1 LPIDDL
7 CDSADNHQSTF
18 DNRQSRIER
27 GDKLKAAVLLDDRK
41 ISIESRPEPR
51 IGEDQVLLR
60 SGYAGICGTDIHVY
74 RGEFKG
80 RVSYPAVLGHEFGG
94 VIEETG
100 RAVKDFKV
108 GDRVV
113 VDPILSC
120 HRCPACL
127 SGHINACRSLK
138 LLGIDVDGGF
148 GELVAV
154 PSDRLFRLPE
164 SIPAAHVP
172 MLELYAVGHHI
183 LGRARVEVGETIAIL
198 GAGRLGLSILDVL
211 CHSTAA
217 CRVFV
222 TDQHRFR
229 LDVARRLGADEVID
243 ISASDPVGAILEKT
257 EGVGVDCVIE
267 AVGHYHC
274 FPGQEPPLAQAVRII
289 RNGGRIVTA
298 GLGEQ
303 LTPVPF
309 KTLVLKEAELIA
321 SRVTRGEFPRA
332 IRLMSKGLLH
342 PELLISRERPISQ
355 AANAFAELDQEPPD
369 TLKVV
374 LKVG

>member
-1 LPIDDL
+1 M
-7 CDSADNHQSTF
+7 
-18 DNRQSRIER
+18 
-27 GDKLKAAVLLDDRK
+27 KAAVLLDDRK

-60 SGYAGICGTDIHVY
+60 SGYTGICGTDIHVY

-80 RVSYPAVLGHEFGG
+80 RVSYPAILGHEFGG
-94 VIEETG
+94 TIEATG
-100 RAVKDFKV
+100 KAVKGFKA

-113 VDPILSC
+113 VDPIMSC

-154 PSDRLFRLPE
+154 PSDRLFRLPDQ
-164 SIPAAHVP
+164 IPAAHVP
-172 MLELYAVGHHI
+172 MLELYAVGHHV
-183 LGRARVEVGETIAIL
+183 LSRGRVEVAETVAIL

-211 CHSTAA
+211 SHSAGA

-243 ISASDPVGAILEKT
+243 ISGSDPVPEILDKT

-267 AVGHYHC
+267 AVGHFHC
-274 FPGQEPPLAQAVRII
+274 FPGQEPPLGQAVRIV

-303 LTPVPF
+303 LTPVHF
-309 KTLVLKEAELIA
+309 KTLVIKEAELIA
-321 SRVTRGEFPRA
+321 SRVTQGEFPRA
-332 IRLMSKGLLH
+332 IRLMAKRLLH
-342 PELLISRERPISQ
+342 PELLITQERPISEACQ
-355 AANAFAELDQEPPD
+355 AFAELDQEPAD

>member
-1 LPIDDL
+1 M
-7 CDSADNHQSTF
+7 
-18 DNRQSRIER
+18 
-27 GDKLKAAVLLDDRK
+27 AV
-41 ISIESRPEPR
+41 ENRPEPQ
-51 IGEDQVLLR
+51 IGEDQVLVR
-60 SGYAGICGTDIHVY
+60 SEYAGICGTDIHVY
-74 RGEFKG
+74 RGEFKT

-100 RAVKDFKV
+100 RVVKDFKA

-164 SIPAAHVP
+164 NIPPAHVP

-183 LGRARVEVGETIAIL
+183 IGRGRVEVGETVAIL

-211 CHSTAA
+211 CHTAGA
-217 CRVFV
+217 SRVFV

-229 LDVARRLGADEVID
+229 LDLARRLGADEVID
-243 ISASDPVGAILEKT
+243 ISDTDPVPIILEKT
-257 EGVGVDCVIE
+257 DGVGVDCVIE

-274 FPGQEPPLAQAVRII
+274 FPGQEPPVGQAVRIV

-303 LTPVPF
+303 LTAVHF
-309 KTLVLKEAELIA
+309 KTLVIKEAELIA
-321 SRVTRGEFPRA
+321 SRVTLGEFPRA

-342 PELLISRERPISQ
+342 PQLLITGERPISR
-355 AANAFAELDQEPPD
+355 AAEAFAELDQEPPE
-369 TLKVV
+369 TIKVV
-374 LKVG
+374 LKVGDNAR

>member
-1 LPIDDL
+1 M
-7 CDSADNHQSTF
+7 
-18 DNRQSRIER
+18 
-27 GDKLKAAVLLDDRK
+27 
-41 ISIESRPEPR
+41 ESRPEPR

-80 RVSYPAVLGHEFGG
+80 RVAYPAILGHEFGG
-94 VIEETG
+94 VIEAIG

-113 VDPILSC
+113 VDPIMSC
-120 HRCPACL
+120 YRCPACL
-127 SGHINACRSLK
+127 SGHINACRFLK
-138 LLGIDVDGGF
+138 LLGIDIDGGF

-154 PSDRLFRLPE
+154 PSDRLFRLPD
-164 SIPAAHVP
+164 SIPGAHVP

-183 LGRARVEVGETIAIL
+183 LRRGRVDVGETVAIL

-211 CHSTAA
+211 CHSAA
-217 CRVFV
+217 GCRVFV
-222 TDQHRFR
+222 TDRHRFR
-229 LDVARRLGADEVID
+229 LDLAARLGADEVID
-243 ISASDPVGAILEKT
+243 ISEANPVDAILEKT
-257 EGVGVDCVIE
+257 QGIGVDCVIE

-274 FPGQEPPLAQAVRII
+274 FAGQEPPLGQAARIV

-303 LTPVPF
+303 LTPVHF

-321 SRVTRGEFPRA
+321 SRVTQGEFPRA

-355 AANAFAELDQEPPD
+355 AAEAFAELDQEPPD
-369 TLKVV
+369 TIKVV
-374 LKVG
+374 LKVQDGA

>member
-1 LPIDDL
+1 M
-7 CDSADNHQSTF
+7 
-18 DNRQSRIER
+18 
-27 GDKLKAAVLLDDRK
+27 LLDDRK
-41 ISIESRPEPR
+41 ISMESRPAPR
-51 IGEDQVLLR
+51 IGEDEVLLR

-94 VIEETG
+94 VIEKIG
-100 RAVKDFKV
+100 PAVKDFKA

-154 PSDRLFRLPE
+154 PSDRLFLLPK

-172 MLELYAVGHHI
+172 MIELYAVGHHI
-183 LGRARVEVGETIAIL
+183 LSRARVEVGETVAIL

-211 CHSTAA
+211 CHSAGA

-222 TDQHRFR
+222 TDRHRFR
-229 LDVARRLGADEVID
+229 LDLACRLGAEEAID
-243 ISASDPVGAILEKT
+243 ISVSDPVKMILEKT
-257 EGVGVDCVIE
+257 QGVGVDCVIE

-274 FPGQEPPLAQAVRII
+274 FPGQEPPLGQAARIV

-298 GLGEQ
+298 GMGEQ
-303 LTPVPF
+303 LTPLHF

-321 SRVTRGEFPRA
+321 SRVTLGEFPRA

-342 PELLISRERPISQ
+342 PELLITQERVISQ
-355 AANAFAELDQEPPD
+355 AADAFAELDQEPPD
-369 TLKVV
+369 TIKVV
-374 LKVG
+374 LKVEE

>member
-1 LPIDDL
+1 M
-7 CDSADNHQSTF
+7 
-18 DNRQSRIER
+18 
-27 GDKLKAAVLLDDRK
+27 KAAVLTDDRT
-41 ISIESRPEPR
+41 ISIQHRPEPR
-51 IGEDQVLLR
+51 IQENEVLLR
-60 SGYAGICGTDIHVY
+60 SRHAGICGTDIHVY

-100 RAVKDFKV
+100 RAVKGFRA

-120 HRCPACL
+120 HSCPACL
-127 SGHINACRSLK
+127 SGHINACRTLK
-138 LLGIDVDGGF
+138 LLGIDIDGGF

-154 PSDRLFRLPE
+154 PQDRLFRLPDN
-164 SIPAAHVP
+164 IPTLNAP

-183 LGRARVEVGETIAIL
+183 LSRGHVQVGETVAIL

-211 CHSTAA
+211 CHSAGPART
-217 CRVFV
+217 FV
-222 TDQHRFR
+222 TDFQPFR
-229 LDVARRLGADEVID
+229 LEAAKLLGADETID
-243 ISASDPVGAILEKT
+243 ISQADPVKRILEKT

-267 AVGHYHC
+267 AVGHYHS
-274 FPGQEPPLAQAVRII
+274 FPDQEPPLSQAVKMV

-303 LTPVPF
+303 TTAVHF

-321 SRVTRGEFPRA
+321 SRVTLGEFPRA
-332 IRLMSKGLLH
+332 IHLMSKGLLH
-342 PELLISRERPISQ
+342 PELLISRELPIGQ
-355 AANAFAELDQEPPD
+355 AGEAFAELDQEPPD

-374 LKVG
+374 LNVAQW

>member
-1 LPIDDL
+1 M
-7 CDSADNHQSTF
+7 
-18 DNRQSRIER
+18 
-27 GDKLKAAVLLDDRK
+27 
-41 ISIESRPEPR
+41 ESRPEPR

-80 RVSYPAVLGHEFGG
+80 RVAYPAILGHEFGG
-94 VIEETG
+94 VIEAIG

-113 VDPILSC
+113 VDPIMSC
-120 HRCPACL
+120 YRCPACL
-127 SGHINACRSLK
+127 SGHINACRFLK
-138 LLGIDVDGGF
+138 LLGIDIDGGF

-154 PSDRLFRLPE
+154 PSDRLFRLPD
-164 SIPAAHVP
+164 SIEGAHVP

-183 LGRARVEVGETIAIL
+183 LRRGRVDVGETVAIL

-211 CHSTAA
+211 CHSAGG

-222 TDQHRFR
+222 TDRHRFR
-229 LDVARRLGADEVID
+229 LDLAARLGADEVID
-243 ISASDPVGAILEKT
+243 ISETNPVEAILEKT
-257 EGVGVDCVIE
+257 EGIGVDCVIE
-267 AVGHYHC
+267 AVGHYHS
-274 FPGQEPPLAQAVRII
+274 FSGQEPPLGQAVRIV

-303 LTPVPF
+303 LTPVHF

-321 SRVTRGEFPRA
+321 SRVTQGEFPRA

-355 AANAFAELDQEPPD
+355 AAEAFAELDQEPPD
-369 TLKVV
+369 TIKVV
-374 LKVG
+374 LKVQG